1 MPAKRQWMRTAD
13 RRAQLLD
20 SAIRVFAREG
30 IGRASHAGIAAD
42 SGVSVAT
49 VFVHFPTREA
59 LVRDVLETVDAFMS
73 GMIQDVLGS
82 HDDPREALLALARAF
97 ADSVDTHPDYAR
109 VWLDWSTAVHDE
121 NWAGWLDFQRRAL
134 RRIRK
139 TIREGVRAGV
149 APPTLDVEASARIF
163 NGAAHIVALMRF
175 GAARRVDVDR
185 MLVNLVDSALRV
197 PLDGE
202 CRPAVPDSRAAR

>member
-13 RRAQLLD
+13 RRAQLLE
-20 SAIRVFAREG
+20 SAIHVFAREG
-30 IGRASHAGIAAD
+30 IGRASHAGIAAET
-42 SGVSVAT
+42 GVSVAT
-49 VFVHFPTREA
+49 VFVHFPSREA

-73 GMIQDVLGS
+73 GMIQDVLDS

-139 TIREGVRAGV
+139 TIRQGVRAGV
-149 APPTLDVEASARIF
+149 APPALDVEAAARIF

-175 GAARRVDVDR
+175 GAARRADVDR
-185 MLVNLVDSALRV
+185 MLVNLVDSALRL
-197 PLDGE
+197 PLDSDSQ
-202 CRPAVPDSRAAR
+202 PAVSDFPAVR